1 MANFLPK
8 ECNMDQIYDNTKD
21 RCSTTYG
28 HMLMQM
34 KLKYPETFI
43 SRNKSVV
50 QPLKVIWNLVDLII
64 FCFAIT
70 FTDFT

>member
-43 SRNKSVV
+43 FQEKEGSSAS
-50 QPLKVIWNLVDLII
+50 PSDLDVDWLLN
-64 FCFAIT
+64 FLHP
-70 FTDFT
+70 